1 MRQAYNSTS
10 VSWMPTSVG
19 ARAAVRMARQ
29 EHAERIA
36 TTLVVATAFAMASA
50 LNLLILL

>member
-1 MRQAYNSTS
+1 MRQAFHSTP
-10 VSWMPTSVG
+10 VSLMPASVG
-19 ARAAVRMARQ
+19 ARAAVRMARE